1 MRKLWLWIILILI
14 VSNILTFLLMRNG
27 KEETVRTIP
36 VEEIDVELPIAT
48 IDDQEIYYDDWISYL
63 ETHYGQEALAE
74 MIDQRV
80 INKLANEHNL
90 TIDPK
95 LIDLEISFLATL
107 VGQLPEEKVEKT
119 EAEWRETIENRLLA
133 DVLFAKDVTI
143 PDDELQAYYDTYQ
156 SQYQFS
162 HRVELS
168 HIVVNDQETADR
180 VHQELEGGAD
190 FKALAYEYTIDD
202 DSRSAGGYLGF
213 FTKESS
219 FLPANYFDQTRDMA
233 EHSYSEPFLGN
244 QGYVILYLHREL
256 PSIQL
261 DFDQLKDHIRVKM
274 AIEQM
279 GVAPSIQDFWAE
291 FDIDWIY

>member
-90 TIDPK
+90 TIDTK
-95 LIDLEISFLATL
+95 LIELEISFLATL
-107 VGQLPEEKVEKT
+107 VGQLPEDKVEKS

-180 VHQELEGGAD
+180 VHQERSEEHTTEVQSRIELVCRLL
-190 FKALAYEYTIDD
+190 LA
-202 DSRSAGGYLGF
+202 
-213 FTKESS
+213 KE
-219 FLPANYFDQTRDMA
+219 
-233 EHSYSEPFLGN
+233 
-244 QGYVILYLHREL
+244 
-256 PSIQL
+256 
-261 DFDQLKDHIRVKM
+261 K
-274 AIEQM
+274 
-279 GVAPSIQDFWAE
+279 
-291 FDIDWIY
+291 